1 MRIGLISPGF
11 SCPNNEWAL
20 PALRDL
26 ATGLAERHDVRVY
39 AIDYPSPAAS
49 YSVAGVPVH
58 AIGSHSIPYL
68 GAVAKLRRLVRAVG
82 DDHRLRSFDLL
93 HGFWPDH
100 SGPATLLLSRRLGL
114 PSMLTVMAGELTY
127 EPAVAYGNARRLRG
141 AIGAWCARHATALT
155 TLSDDLANRLRNERR
170 GIDIKSLPFGV
181 DTGRFSPTGPAAD
194 MPDAFNIL
202 MVGSLVPVKGHDIAL
217 QALERVLSRHQRVHL
232 HIVGI
237 GPLSGELGRR
247 ASRGRLA
254 GHVSLHG
261 AIPHTRM
268 GAYYRAADLCLLSSH
283 FESSG
288 MVIMEAAACGKLTVG
303 ASVGSMPEI
312 TPSAY
317 RVSPG
322 DATALAAVI
331 ERCVD
336 SPDDVDTIGRQVA
349 ARVAERYSV
358 ESMIDRYSAAY
369 ERLSQ

>member
-1 MRIGLISPGF
+1 MIQLSVF
-11 SCPNNEWAL
+11 
-20 PALRDL
+20 DL
-26 ATGLAERHDVRVY
+26 
-39 AIDYPSPAAS
+39 S
-49 YSVAGVPVH
+49 
-58 AIGSHSIPYL
+58 L
-68 GAVAKLRRLVRAVG
+68 GAVLVLA
-82 DDHRLRSFDLL
+82 L
-93 HGFWPDH
+93 
-100 SGPATLLLSRRLGL
+100 
-114 PSMLTVMAGELTY
+114 
-127 EPAVAYGNARRLRG
+127 
-141 AIGAWCARHATALT
+141 ALT
-155 TLSDDLANRLRNERR
+155 SARIYPGMAWQLLVAALRT
-170 GIDIKSLPFGV
+170 V
-181 DTGRFSPTGPAAD
+181 
-194 MPDAFNIL
+194 
-202 MVGSLVPVKGHDIAL
+202 
-217 QALERVLSRHQRVHL
+217 L